1 MMTRHLWTFLTWTG
15 YDTKFQIYNKNKPEI
30 LSAIKARVKFFNTSS
45 FPIIRFSNKL
55 FKVQVTQG
63 IQSPSFPKCPKPK
76 SPKAQVTQCTSHPRS
91 KFHKL
96 PLSKEY
102 VWFSHGQEYWRPCN
116 SQKYFWLSHDKKKS
130 KLPKVYKVQVT
141 QGIQSPSFPKCPKS
155 PKAQVSQSP
164 SYPRCPKSKSP
175 KVSKVQVAQSPNYPK
190 PKLPEVQVAPK

>member
-1 MMTRHLWTFLTWTG
+1 MPNFCKLGIMSNHKSTYVFMWIFNH
-15 YDTKFQIYNKNKPEI
+15 NKPEI

-141 QGIQSPSFPKCPKS
+141 QGIQSPSFPKCQKHKS
-155 PKAQVSQSP
+155 LKVQVTQSP
-164 SYPRCPKSKSP
+164 SFPKSKLP
-175 KVSKVQVAQSPNYPK
+175 KVSKVQVTQD
-190 PKLPEVQVAPK
+190 VQTPSCLNCS